1 MMAKNSDFIAS
12 IVTKVNESGSEVL
25 ISADKINLEGSTFVD
40 KITASTAFISY
51 LSGGEANIKGNITA
65 TSGSIGGWTIDED
78 KLYSNEARA
87 SIRMNLDRGNLNRQ
101 VRLGGTEINARDAM
115 LWIRNDAGTCA
126 EFSSYGDNS
135 KALSL
140 LAQAG
145 SNTFA
150 LESYGNVKFGLRPSN
165 TFTFFDPNGD
175 GRKSNS
181 TGKVDF
187 RVPITFNGVANCKY
201 GGTLYLPAQPSNGMF
216 FFAKWCKVYANGH
229 EICEPNGTSTVVG
242 KNGYYNV
249 VNESSIFVYSE
260 ETERWI
266 AFYCG

>member
-1 MMAKNSDFIAS
+1 
-12 IVTKVNESGSEVL
+12 
-25 ISADKINLEGSTFVD
+25 
-40 KITASTAFISY
+40 
-51 LSGGEANIKGNITA
+51 
-65 TSGSIGGWTIDED
+65 
-78 KLYSNEARA
+78 
-87 SIRMNLDRGNLNRQ
+87 MNLDRGNLNRQ

-175 GRKSNS
+175 GRKSDN
-181 TGKVDF
+181 TGHVDF
-187 RVPITFNGVANCKY
+187 RVPITFNGMSTCHYFEDVW
-201 GGTLYLPAQPSNGMF
+201 LPSYPSNGMF
-216 FFAKWCKVYANGH
+216 VFCKECKVYPTNGH
-229 EICEPNGTSTVVG
+229 PIMEPAGTSVITPVG
-242 KNGYYNV
+242 GWYGTNDR
-249 VNESSIFVYSE
+249 STFFVYSE
-260 ETERWI
+260 KAGQWI